1 MSRLPNCN
9 CKAEADRSSLQN
21 DGTTTYISNVT
32 TAPTHTLSGR
42 DPDESLLTDTLGVAE
57 GCKVPVASPIYGKRC
72 PEIQFLP
79 SLLIYLNFDSIL

>member
-1 MSRLPNCN
+1 MSRLPN

-32 TAPTHTLSGR
+32 TVTAPIHTLSGR

-57 GCKVPVASPIYGKRC
+57 GCKVPVATPIYGKRC
-72 PEIQFLP
+72 PEIQFLR